1 MRLVS
6 LHSDYIVY
14 KPVKKAIENAEDVDL
29 EEKRIEECVVI
40 FTSMEKGDTEGTV
53 EFAVK
58 EVDDICSQVNCNRV
72 VVYPWVHLSDN
83 PLNPMDALKL
93 LKLFEQ
99 KLSEKYETYRA
110 PFGWYKSFSIKVK
123 GHPLSELSRKITGE
137 EVPVALKK
145 EEELISCWYV
155 IDLNGNLVPV
165 DEFDF
170 SKYPSLEIFY
180 NYETKGTRRVT
191 VEPVHIKLMRELEL
205 VDYESGSD
213 PGNYRWYP
221 KGVIVKRLLERYVTD
236 LIIDY
241 GGMEVET
248 PLMYD
253 YNHPN
258 LASYLNR
265 FPARQYIVKSGE
277 KEFFLRFA
285 ACFGQYLIKKDMTVS
300 YKQLPVRLYELTRYS
315 FRREQSGE
323 IAGLRRLRAFTM
335 PDMHTLCKD
344 MEQAWEEYINQ
355 VKLCKRFMDS
365 LGVPYDIGLRMV
377 KDFFEEHKERVLELV
392 KILQKPI
399 LLELWEQRFFY
410 FVAKIEFSVNDT
422 TNKAATLSTVQIDVE
437 NAERFG
443 ITYVDENNQKKYPII
458 LHASISGGIERDIWA
473 VLESE
478 WMKKDVKKPEFPFWL
493 APIQVR
499 VIPVSDRHMEYAEN
513 ILKELKSHGFR
524 ADLDDISD
532 SLAKKIRRAEK
543 EWISFVVVVGDKEV
557 ENDTLS
563 VRPRNGEAY
572 TTSLEDFISQ
582 LEELRSGYPN
592 YKLCLP
598 ERLSLRPRFR

>member
-1 MRLVS
+1 MRFVS

-14 KPVKKAIENAEDVDL
+14 KPVKKAVESAEEVDL

-40 FTSMEKGDTEGTV
+40 FTCMEKGDMERTV
-53 EFAVK
+53 DLAVK
-58 EVDDICSQVNCNRV
+58 EVEEICSQVNCNRV
-72 VVYPWVHLSDN
+72 VVYPWVHLSN
-83 PLNPMDALKL
+83 TPLNPLDALKL
-93 LKLFEQ
+93 LKLFER
-99 KLSEKYETYRA
+99 KLSGKYETYRA

-137 EVPVALKK
+137 EVPTALKK
-145 EEELISCWYV
+145 EEELISHWYV
-155 IDLNGNLVPV
+155 IDMDGKIVPV
-165 DEFDF
+165 EEFDF

-180 NYETKGTRRVT
+180 NYETKGSRKVT
-191 VEPVHIKLMRELEL
+191 VEPVHIKLMKELEL
-205 VDYESGSD
+205 VDYEPGSD

-236 LIIDY
+236 LLIEY
-241 GGMEVET
+241 GAMEVET

-265 FPARQYIVKSGE
+265 FPARQYIVRSGK

-285 ACFGQYLIKKDMTVS
+285 ACFGQYLIKKDMTIS
-300 YKQLPVRLYELTRYS
+300 YKQLPIRLYELTRYS

-344 MEQAWEEYINQ
+344 MDQAWDEYINQ
-355 VKLCKRFMDS
+355 VKLCKQFMDS

-377 KDFFEEHKERVLELV
+377 RDFFEEHKKKVLELV

-443 ITYVDENNQKKYPII
+443 IIYVDENNQKKHPII

-473 VLESE
+473 ILESE
-478 WMKKDVKKPEFPFWL
+478 WMMKDKKKPEFPFWL

-499 VIPVSDRHMEYAEN
+499 VIPVSDRHMKYAEE
-513 ILKELKSHGFR
+513 IQDELESQGFR
-524 ADLDDISD
+524 ADLDDMSD

-543 EWISFVVVVGDKEV
+543 EWISFIIVIGDKEV
-557 ENDTLS
+557 ENNTLS

-572 TTSLEDFISQ
+572 TASLDEFVSK
-582 LEELRSGYPN
+582 LKELCSGYPS

-598 ERLSLRPRFR
+598 EKLSLRPRFR